1 MKVEIIKCLQD
12 NYTYL
17 IINEKNNYAC
27 IVDPGDAEPVID
39 FIQKKNIK
47 LKFIL
52 NTHHHYD
59 HIGGNNDLKKKY
71 KANIDIL
78 VENNQIWKGENFES
92 KIIHIPGHT
101 AGHICFYFS
110 KEKMIFTGDT
120 LFSLGCGR
128 IFEGTYKQMYSSLN
142 KLKTLPTST
151 KIYCGHEYTLNNSMF

>member
-52 NTHHHYD
+52 NTHHHFD
-59 HIGGNNDLKKKY
+59 HIGGNKELKKKY
-71 KANIDIL
+71 NSKVIGFKKDENICSYVPSNIL
-78 VENNQIWKGENFES
+78 PQPNENNVSPVN
-92 KIIHIPGHT
+92 KI
-101 AGHICFYFS
+101 
-110 KEKMIFTGDT
+110 
-120 LFSLGCGR
+120 FSL
-128 IFEGTYKQMYSSLN
+128 K
-142 KLKTLPTST
+142 K
-151 KIYCGHEYTLNNSMF
+151 

>member
-17 IINEKNNYAC
+17 IINEENNYAC

-59 HIGGNNDLKKKY
+59 HIGAVSYTHL
-71 KANIDIL
+71 
-78 VENNQIWKGENFES
+78 
-92 KIIHIPGHT
+92 
-101 AGHICFYFS
+101 
-110 KEKMIFTGDT
+110 
-120 LFSLGCGR
+120 
-128 IFEGTYKQMYSSLN
+128 
-142 KLKTLPTST
+142 TLPTT
-151 KIYCGHEYTLNNSMF
+151 PYV

>member
-27 IVDPGDAEPVID
+27 IVDPGDAGPVID

-59 HIGGNNDLKKKY
+59 HIGGNNDLKK
-71 KANIDIL
+71 NI
-78 VENNQIWKGENFES
+78 
-92 KIIHIPGHT
+92 
-101 AGHICFYFS
+101 
-110 KEKMIFTGDT
+110 
-120 LFSLGCGR
+120 
-128 IFEGTYKQMYSSLN
+128 
-142 KLKTLPTST
+142 KLK
-151 KIYCGHEYTLNNSMF
+151 